1 MRPPIV
7 PKRCTHCRKGEP
19 EVSFYPSEKQ
29 YLCIPCS
36 RAYQRAHYVPKPRK
50 PRAAPASGAAACE
63 MDALTRAWGR
73 S

>member
-1 MRPPIV
+1 MSRPRT
-7 PKRCTHCRKGEP
+7 PKRCTNCRKSEP
-19 EVSFYPSEKQ
+19 DVSFYPSPKQ

-36 RAYQRAHYVPKPRK
+36 RAYQRAHYIHKPRK
-50 PRAAPASGAAACE
+50 IRDAPPSPAAACE